1 MKPYLNI
8 FIILILV
15 LNSAF
20 AYDELRKE
28 KKALI
33 ETIKKEYVVSL
44 AKDYQEWLM
53 VNFSKS
59 EKNDTTIKPME
70 YDSQLNSQNN
80 NTVLA
85 YKTVPVASS
94 NRFKDFKFNIVNDQ
108 AVVQFTVDHKM
119 KSAFLEKENGQWKLI
134 CAADIDP
141 VL

>member
-1 MKPYLNI
+1 MKPCINI
-8 FIILILV
+8 FIILIFV

-20 AYDELRKE
+20 ANDELRKE

-53 VNFSKS
+53 TNFSNSKKIDS
-59 EKNDTTIKPME
+59 TIKPME
-70 YDSQLNSQNN
+70 YDRQLNSQNN
-80 NTVLA
+80 NMALA
-85 YKTVPVASS
+85 YKTVPVASA

-108 AVVQFTVDHKM
+108 AVVQFKVDHQM
-119 KSAFLEKENGQWKLI
+119 KSAFLEKKNGQWKLI

>member
-1 MKPYLNI
+1 MKPCINI
-8 FIILILV
+8 LLSLIFV

-20 AYDELRKE
+20 ANDELRKE
-28 KKALI
+28 KKALV

-53 VNFSKS
+53 TNFSNSKKIDS
-59 EKNDTTIKPME
+59 TIKPME
-70 YDSQLNSQNN
+70 YDRQLNSQNN
-80 NTVLA
+80 NMALA
-85 YKTVPVASS
+85 YKTVPVASA

-108 AVVQFTVDHKM
+108 AVVQFKVDHQM
-119 KSAFLEKENGQWKLI
+119 KSAFLEKKNGQWKLI